1 MSGENPEG
9 EGEGVFTTLN
19 AECQLNPASFQTIRR
34 LSHEHPPQGIREGPR
49 KLNNYQRPA
58 VEWKLLLVMVLRT
71 AITNRELGGLNN
83 RRVPSYSSGGWKPEI
98 ELSAGSA
105 PLRVNGSLLSEITA
119 LLSQPNS
126 SG

>member
-1 MSGENPEG
+1 MSGESPEG
-9 EGEGVFTTLN
+9 EGEGVFTALK

-71 AITNRELGGLNN
+71 AITHRDN